1 MEKFFH
7 KRDMQKILYRFSLFC
22 PMVSI
27 HCLSHEK
34 NEKIKCQCLMLGNT
48 LKARPSQNMCPLG
61 STLGCCLREGG
72 HAPQVLSSTKY
83 L

>member
-1 MEKFFH
+1 
-7 KRDMQKILYRFSLFC
+7 
-22 PMVSI
+22 
-27 HCLSHEK
+27 
-34 NEKIKCQCLMLGNT
+34 MLGNT

-61 STLGCCLREGG
+61 STLGRCLSEGG